1 MSPEARSVSDFFLA
15 LERHVAW
22 DGERPAL
29 SGAQETW
36 SYLRLWREIA
46 RRVTWLA
53 EHGIKRLALDLPNG
67 PELLA
72 WDLAALRAGLP
83 CIILPDFFSPA
94 QRAHVLQDCGADLLL
109 GNPERAA
116 EWTAAGFSEGPHG
129 WQRSA
134 AAATA
139 LPAGTAKLTYTSG
152 TTGTPKGVCLKAGQL
167 LRVAASLEAASGAL
181 APRRHQVLLS
191 LGILLENLGVYAA
204 LLAGAEVVV
213 LKAEDQG
220 VRGSAGIDWAQLAA
234 CLQERQPHSLILM
247 PQLLQGLV
255 ELGERGL
262 LRLDGL
268 RFAAVGGAPLSE
280 ALLTRA
286 GALGLPLFQGYGLSE
301 CASVVALNRPEAN
314 RPGSVGQP
322 LPHVRLRLAADGEIL
337 VGGVDF
343 AGYLG
348 EPGSATEEVATGD
361 LGEFDAEGYLH
372 LRGRKKH
379 QFSLASGR
387 NVDPGWIEA
396 ELTQGG
402 PIAQAYVQGEGARHL
417 VALLW
422 PRQPDLPD
430 SLLADQIARLNQRL
444 PDYARIGAWRRLA
457 EPFTP
462 ANGLLTATGRL
473 RRDAIQA
480 HHAALLSHLLEV
492 PA

>member
-1 MSPEARSVSDFFLA
+1 MSPEARSIVDFFA
-15 LERHVAW
+15 TLERHAW
-22 DGERPAL
+22 HGDRPAL
-29 SGAQETW
+29 TGSHETW
-36 SYLRLWREIA
+36 SYARLLQEVTARAAWLREHEIQ
-46 RRVTWLA
+46 
-53 EHGIKRLALDLPNG
+53 RLALDLPNG

-83 CIILPDFFSPA
+83 CVTLPDFFSPA
-94 QRAHVLQDCGADLLL
+94 QRAHVLRDCGADLLL
-109 GNPERAA
+109 GRPERTA
-116 EWTAAGFSEGPHG
+116 EWAAAGFTAGAGG
-129 WQRSA
+129 WQRPA
-134 AAATA
+134 AARTP
-139 LPAGTAKLTYTSG
+139 LPADTAKLTYTSG

-167 LRVAASLEAASGAL
+167 LRVAASLEAASRPL
-181 APRRHQVLLS
+181 APQRHQVLLS

-213 LKAEDQG
+213 LKGTDQG
-220 VRGSAGIDWAQLAA
+220 VSGSAGIDWAQLAA
-234 CLQERQPHSLILM
+234 CLQQRQPHSLILM

-262 LRLDGL
+262 LCLDPL
-268 RFAAVGGAPLSE
+268 RFAAVGGAPLSA

-286 GALGLPLFQGYGLSE
+286 SALGLPVFQGYGLSE
-301 CASVVALNRPEAN
+301 CASVVALNRPDAN

-322 LPHVRLRLAADGEIL
+322 LPHVRLRLAADGEVL
-337 VGGVDF
+337 AAGVDF

-348 EPGSATEEVATGD
+348 EPGSATDEVATGD
-361 LGEFDAEGYLH
+361 LGEFDADGYLY

-430 SLLADQIARLNQRL
+430 SFLADQVACLNQRL

-480 HHAALLSHLLEV
+480 HHAALLSDLLEIQ
-492 PA
+492 A

>member
-1 MSPEARSVSDFFLA
+1 M
-15 LERHVAW
+15 
-22 DGERPAL
+22 
-29 SGAQETW
+29 
-36 SYLRLWREIA
+36 
-46 RRVTWLA
+46 
-53 EHGIKRLALDLPNG
+53 
-67 PELLA
+67 
-72 WDLAALRAGLP
+72 
-83 CIILPDFFSPA
+83 
-94 QRAHVLQDCGADLLL
+94 
-109 GNPERAA
+109 
-116 EWTAAGFSEGPHG
+116 
-129 WQRSA
+129 
-134 AAATA
+134 
-139 LPAGTAKLTYTSG
+139 
-152 TTGTPKGVCLKAGQL
+152 
-167 LRVAASLEAASGAL
+167 
-181 APRRHQVLLS
+181 
-191 LGILLENLGVYAA
+191 
-204 LLAGAEVVV
+204 
-213 LKAEDQG
+213 
-220 VRGSAGIDWAQLAA
+220 
-234 CLQERQPHSLILM
+234 
-247 PQLLQGLV
+247 

-268 RFAAVGGAPLSE
+268 RFAAVGGAPLSA

-286 GALGLPLFQGYGLSE
+286 SALGLPVFQGYGLSE
-301 CASVVALNRPEAN
+301 CASVVALNRADAN

-322 LPHVRLRLAADGEIL
+322 LPHVRLRLADDGEVL

-348 EPGSATEEVATGD
+348 EPASATDEVATGD
-361 LGEFDAEGYLH
+361 LGEFDADGYLY

-396 ELTQGG
+396 ELTQRGAL
-402 PIAQAYVQGEGARHL
+402 AQAYVQGEGARHL

-430 SLLADQIARLNQRL
+430 SVLADQVARLNQRL
-444 PDYARIGAWRRLA
+444 PDYARIGAWHRLA

>member
-1 MSPEARSVSDFFLA
+1 MSPEACSVDDFFA
-15 LERHVAW
+15 TLERHAW
-22 DGERPAL
+22 QGARPAL
-29 SGAQETW
+29 TGSHETW
-36 SYLRLWREIA
+36 SYARLLQEVTARAAWLR
-46 RRVTWLA
+46 
-53 EHGIKRLALDLPNG
+53 EHGIQRLALDLPNG

-83 CIILPDFFSPA
+83 CVILPDFFSPA
-94 QRAHVLQDCGADLLL
+94 QRAHVLHDCGADLLF
-109 GNPERAA
+109 GNPARTS
-116 EWTAAGFSEGPHG
+116 EWAAAGFTAGDQG
-129 WQRSA
+129 WQRPA
-134 AAATA
+134 KVRTP
-139 LPAGTAKLTYTSG
+139 LPTHTAKLTYTSG
-152 TTGTPKGVCLKAGQL
+152 TTGTPKGVCLKAAQL
-167 LRVAASLEAASGAL
+167 LRVAASLDAASRPL
-181 APRRHQVLLS
+181 APQRHQVLLS

-213 LKAEDQG
+213 LKGTDQG
-220 VRGSAGIDWAQLAA
+220 VSGSTGIDWPRLAG
-234 CLQERQPHSLILM
+234 CLQQRQPHSLILM

-262 LRLDGL
+262 LRLDELG
-268 RFAAVGGAPLSE
+268 FAAVGGAPLSE
-280 ALLTRA
+280 ALLARA
-286 GALGLPLFQGYGLSE
+286 AALDLPVFQGYGLSE
-301 CASVVALNRPEAN
+301 CASVVALNRPGAI
-314 RPGSVGQP
+314 RLGSVGQP

-348 EPGSATEEVATGD
+348 EPGSATDEIATGD
-361 LGEFDAEGYLH
+361 LGHVDADGFLH

-430 SLLADQIARLNQRL
+430 AFLADQVARLNQRL
-444 PDYARIGAWRRLA
+444 PDYARIGAWHRLA

-480 HHAALLSHLLEV
+480 HHAALLSDLLEIH
-492 PA
+492 P